1 MSTEPKEKQPKE
13 KQKILIALM
22 VLLIINAIGIAGF
35 LIYRGIDKR
44 INALEEKAFHPV
56 VVERCE
62 EYSDERT
69 YDLVQQAF
77 DCEELESYKWFDY
90 AYTVHFGKNDY
101 GQDLI
106 FVTFYYSKVND
117 PNDYKVT
124 VCNYYVSPDV
134 NKWEIVE

>member
-1 MSTEPKEKQPKE
+1 MKNDKALNSLITYFFLAFVIMTLIVVFTVVMSKEHRRITE
-13 KQKILIALM
+13 
-22 VLLIINAIGIAGF
+22 
-35 LIYRGIDKR
+35 
-44 INALEEKAFHPV
+44 LEEKAFHPV

>member
-1 MSTEPKEKQPKE
+1 MKNNKTLNSLITYFFLAFVIMTLIVVFTVVMSKEH
-13 KQKILIALM
+13 
-22 VLLIINAIGIAGF
+22 
-35 LIYRGIDKR
+35 KR
-44 INALEEKAFHPV
+44 ITELEEKAFHPV

-69 YDLVQQAF
+69 YNLVQQAF

-117 PNDYKVT
+117 PTDYKVT

>member
-1 MSTEPKEKQPKE
+1 MKNNKTLNSLITYFFLAFVIMTLIVVFTVVMSKEH
-13 KQKILIALM
+13 
-22 VLLIINAIGIAGF
+22 
-35 LIYRGIDKR
+35 KR
-44 INALEEKAFHPV
+44 ITELEEKAFHPV

-69 YDLVQQAF
+69 YELVQQAF

-90 AYTVHFGKNDY
+90 AYTVQFGKNDY

>member
-1 MSTEPKEKQPKE
+1 MKNNRTLNSLITYFFLAFVIMTLIVVFTVVMSKEH
-13 KQKILIALM
+13 
-22 VLLIINAIGIAGF
+22 
-35 LIYRGIDKR
+35 KR
-44 INALEEKAFHPV
+44 ITELEEKAFHPV

-69 YDLVQQAF
+69 YNLVQQAF

>member
-1 MSTEPKEKQPKE
+1 MKNKSILGTYFFMAFLFMS
-13 KQKILIALM
+13 
-22 VLLIINAIGIAGF
+22 LIIVFTMCLAKEH
-35 LIYRGIDKR
+35 KR
-44 INALEEKAFHPV
+44 ITELEEKAFHPV

>member
-1 MSTEPKEKQPKE
+1 MKMKNNKTLNSLITYFFLAFVIMTLIVVFTVVMSKEH
-13 KQKILIALM
+13 
-22 VLLIINAIGIAGF
+22 
-35 LIYRGIDKR
+35 KR
-44 INALEEKAFHPV
+44 ITELEEKAFHPV

-69 YDLVQQAF
+69 YELVQQAF

-90 AYTVHFGKNDY
+90 AYTVQFGKNDY

>member
-1 MSTEPKEKQPKE
+1 MKKNKDLTTFVV
-13 KQKILIALM
+13 LIVP
-22 VLLIINAIGIAGF
+22 VLIAGF
-35 LIYRGIDKR
+35 ALSIALAQFQINKLKDR
-44 INALEEKAFHPV
+44 ITVLEEKAFHPV

-69 YDLVQQAF
+69 YELVQQAF
-77 DCEELESYKWFDY
+77 QTEELESYKWFDY

-117 PNDYKVT
+117 PNDYKIT

-134 NKWEIVE
+134 NDWEIVE